1 MLLLV
6 VVSRGS
12 TKDNPDPARLG
23 SGGLT
28 GVGLSAIGASPTGN
42 GLYDLGLFT
51 VVADDQMT
59 DVDDALARGVQAL
72 LAPLRG
78 DLCRIVHVDFAE

>member
-23 SGGLT
+23 SGGAYR
-28 GVGLSAIGASPTGN
+28 GGAIGASPTGN

-72 LAPLRG
+72 SEAIYAGSCMWTSQNNPA
-78 DLCRIVHVDFAE
+78 C